1 MLDGARGGRYT
12 RAVPAPPSPDAGS
25 RCPARRRPRAGGVE
39 RLGYRPAFDGLRA
52 VAVVPV
58 LLFHASVS
66 WARGGFLGVDVFFV
80 LSGFLIT
87 RLLLEERE
95 LTGRIAL
102 LRFYLRRIL
111 RLFPALVAVSVA
123 SLIYATIWLDHGQA
137 VRAAHDLF
145 AAATYRMNWVEAL
158 HAQPP
163 FGLLDHTWS
172 LSIEE
177 QFYVLWPLGLLLAYR
192 LGRGRGVLVAAV
204 GGAVLSAGL
213 RALLWHSGQPVHRV
227 YYGLDTHADGLL
239 LGCAL
244 AAVTLYR
251 PGSARAAMRS
261 AAGRRRRTDRARP
274 AGAGRQPD
282 GAVLEGPAVVGLSD
296 RRAPDRGRHRRRV
309 GRRRCSTRLLRPA
322 PLVAVGRISY
332 GLYLWHWP
340 VFLVLN
346 PARIQLVVVPAAR
359 AATGRHVRGGRG
371 RRSSPSSSRSCAS
384 RRASSRRPAV
394 RAHLRPPTDPTRA
407 VDRPTRTSS
416 PSDPAGRIGLPVRGR
431 CGVARRS
438 GEDEVAVGAD
448 VDRRRRRRRHR
459 RRGWPR
465 PGGRRSRAG

>member
-1 MLDGARGGRYT
+1 MLDAARGQNYT
-12 RAVPAPPSPDAGS
+12 SAVPASPSPDAGPAAPVGAS
-25 RCPARRRPRAGGVE
+25 RSIE

-145 AAATYRMNWVEAL
+145 AAVTYRMNWIEAL

-204 GGAVLSAGL
+204 GGAVASAGL
-213 RALLWHSGQPVHRV
+213 RALLWHSGQPLHRV

-251 PGSARAAMRS
+251 PGSARALLRS
-261 AAGRRRRTDRARP
+261 PAGRV
-274 AGAGRQPD
+274 AGPLALALLALAASQTALFSKGMASWGYPVI
-282 GAVLEGPAVVGLSD
+282 GLLTVAVIADVWGGGTLE
-296 RRAPDRGRHRRRV
+296 
-309 GRRRCSTRLLRPA
+309 RLLRPA
-322 PLVAVGRISY
+322 PLVAIGRISY

-340 VFLVLN
+340 VFLIIN
-346 PARIQLVVVPAAR
+346 PTRTGWTGPILLLVRMIATFAVAAVSFVAIEQPFLRLKTRFEPA
-359 AATGRHVRGGRG
+359 GRL
-371 RRSSPSSSRSCAS
+371 SEPTFD
-384 RRASSRRPAV
+384 PQ
-394 RAHLRPPTDPTRA
+394 PIPTDP
-407 VDRPTRTSS
+407 DQ
-416 PSDPAGRIGLPVRGR
+416 
-431 CGVARRS
+431 
-438 GEDEVAVGAD
+438 
-448 VDRRRRRRRHR
+448 
-459 RRGWPR
+459 
-465 PGGRRSRAG
+465 

>member
-1 MLDGARGGRYT
+1 M
-12 RAVPAPPSPDAGS
+12 PAPPAPDRGPDA
-25 RCPARRRPRAGGVE
+25 RLRVE

-52 VAVVPV
+52 IAVIPV
-58 LLFHASVS
+58 LLFHASVT

-102 LRFYLRRIL
+102 LRFYLRRVL

-123 SLIYATIWLDHGQA
+123 SLVYATVWLDHGQA

-177 QFYVLWPLGLLLAYR
+177 QFYLLWPLGLLLAYR
-192 LGRGRGVLVAAV
+192 LGRGRGVFVAAL
-204 GGAVLSAGL
+204 GGAALSAGV
-213 RALLWHSGQPVHRV
+213 RALLWHGGQPVHRV

-251 PGSARAAMRS
+251 PGPLREALRGASGRV
-261 AAGRRRRTDRARP
+261 AGRWAGPVALAMLALAASQTALFSKGLPSWGYPIVGVLTAIVIADVWAGGVLDRA
-274 AGAGRQPD
+274 
-282 GAVLEGPAVVGLSD
+282 
-296 RRAPDRGRHRRRV
+296 
-309 GRRRCSTRLLRPA
+309 LRPTA
-322 PLVAVGRISY
+322 LVAIGRISY

-346 PARIQLVVVPAAR
+346 PAR
-359 AATGRHVRGGRG
+359 THW
-371 RRSSPSSSRSCAS
+371 SPFPLTLLRL
-384 RRASSRRPAV
+384 AV
-394 RAHLRPPTDPTRA
+394 TFA
-407 VDRPTRTSS
+407 
-416 PSDPAGRIGLPVRGR
+416 
-431 CGVARRS
+431 
-438 GEDEVAVGAD
+438 VAVVSFFAVEQPFLRLKRHFEPAD
-448 VDRRRRRRRHR
+448 RLSEPTFD
-459 RRGWPR
+459 PQ
-465 PGGRRSRAG
+465 PDLEADPQAQADPERAPAPTPHPNR